1 MLEGLRL
8 FLLFSVVA
16 NLLLSTVLFRAA
28 GRPFI
33 DWYTRAFKFPVEI
46 QRFLSHDR
54 VLRVWGLG
62 NAGLSFAAWW
72 YLGTFEGEAAF
83 RALVPQ
89 RMP

>member
-8 FLLFSVVA
+8 FLLFSFVA
-16 NLLLSTVLFRAA
+16 NLLLSTVLYRAA

-33 DWYTRAFKFPVEI
+33 DWYTRTFKFPVEI

-54 VLRVWGLG
+54 VLRVWGFG
-62 NAGLSFAAWW
+62 NAGLSLVAWW
-72 YLGTFEGEAAF
+72 YLGTSEGESAF